1 MSGPQEDLVNEML
14 LDGHLG
20 ITKEL
25 LLFQNSAKKHFI
37 GCDPAGSQLIN
48 DLVEYFIFPASYLFK
63 KYRDSLMSPGNLGQT
78 SALNNFEQLLANKS
92 LKSIC
97 NSSMTTNSAFD
108 LLVSLCTG
116 CLPNLQ
122 TMSDLLLQLFYPSLL
137 SKSINIPSSASTH
150 NMKQSAYLQEGT
162 GPNNN
167 SLNQLA
173 NDCTIAQ
180 NEWEYM
186 PPIGQRPHNGFVGLK
201 NAGATCYMNSVLQQL
216 FMIKN
221 IRNFILNVETPL
233 SLIGAI
239 QQQNSSGLNANLNN
253 STINDCSKDTTTNLF
268 DDLDETDS
276 IMPNLSGIR
285 VDSNEADLSKS
296 FRSSENNPSR
306 DTDSVENKVLSEEDI
321 RKE

>member
-1 MSGPQEDLVNEML
+1 ML
-14 LDGHLG
+14 LDGRLG

-25 LLFQNSAKKHFI
+25 LLFQNSAKKHYI

-63 KYRDSLMSPGNLGQT
+63 KYRDSLMSSASLGQT
-78 SALNNFEQLLANKS
+78 TALNNFEQLLANKS

-137 SKSINIPSSASTH
+137 SKANIFSSASSHT
-150 NMKQSAYLQEGT
+150 MKPSSYLPDGAGQ
-162 GPNNN
+162 NNN

-221 IRNFILNVETPL
+221 IRNFILNVDTPL
-233 SLIGAI
+233 SLIGGTQ
-239 QQQNSSGLNANLNN
+239 QQQNSSGLNANLNT
-253 STINDCSKDTTTNLF
+253 STMNDCSKDATTNLF
-268 DDLDETDS
+268 DDLDETES

-285 VDSNEADLSKS
+285 IENNEADLSKS
-296 FRSSENNPSR
+296 FRSSENNPSK
-306 DTDSVENKVLSEEDI
+306 DTESIENKVFSEEDI